1 MFKKVFRYLFSSYLD
16 EFRDDLRFEFARKL
30 VESQTEF
37 DKDIAAIKTEAAE
50 QVEKIRRDM
59 ALEMNRAGI
68 ALMATNH
75 QIMLL
80 KGDMTVV
87 KTTHNQILEVARKL
101 TYEPPIPEKRTP
113 GQVDWV
119 PDPRH
124 FCNKIELGPR

>member
-101 TYEPPIPEKRTP
+101 TYEPPLPEKRTP
-113 GQVDWV
+113 GQVDWI
-119 PDPRH
+119 PSPSH
-124 FCNKIELGPR
+124 FGNKIEMMP

>member
-37 DKDIAAIKTEAAE
+37 DKDIAAIKTEAAV

-101 TYEPPIPEKRTP
+101 TYEPPLPEKRTP

-119 PDPRH
+119 PSPAH
-124 FCNKIELGPR
+124 FGNKINLEP

>member
-101 TYEPPIPEKRTP
+101 TYEPPLPEKRTP

-119 PDPRH
+119 PTPAH
-124 FCNKIELGPR
+124 FGNKINLEP

>member
-16 EFRDDLRFEFARKL
+16 EFRDELRFEFARKL

-50 QVEKIRRDM
+50 QILAIRRDM

-101 TYEPPIPEKRTP
+101 TYEPPLPEKRTP
-113 GQVDWV
+113 GQVDWI
-119 PDPRH
+119 PSPSH
-124 FCNKIELGPR
+124 FGNKIELEPK

>member
-1 MFKKVFRYLFSSYLD
+1 MFKKMFRSLFSSYLD
-16 EFRDDLRFEFARKL
+16 EFRDELRFEFARKL

-37 DKDIAAIKTEAAE
+37 DEDIAAIKIEAAV
-50 QVEKIRRDM
+50 QVEKIRKDM

-101 TYEPPIPEKRTP
+101 TY
-113 GQVDWV
+113 
-119 PDPRH
+119 
-124 FCNKIELGPR
+124 

>member
-1 MFKKVFRYLFSSYLD
+1 V
-16 EFRDDLRFEFARKL
+16 
-30 VESQTEF
+30 
-37 DKDIAAIKTEAAE
+37 
-50 QVEKIRRDM
+50 QVEKIRKDM

-68 ALMATNH
+68 AMMATNH

-101 TYEPPIPEKRTP
+101 TYEPPLPEKRTP

-119 PDPRH
+119 PSPAH
-124 FCNKIELGPR
+124 FGNKINLEP

>member
-16 EFRDDLRFEFARKL
+16 EFRDELRFEFARNL

-37 DKDIAAIKTEAAE
+37 DKDIAAIKTEAAV

-101 TYEPPIPEKRTP
+101 TYEPPLPEKRTP
-113 GQVDWV
+113 GQVDWI
-119 PDPRH
+119 PSPSH
-124 FCNKIELGPR
+124 FGNKIEMMP

>member
-16 EFRDDLRFEFARKL
+16 EFRDELRFEFARKL

-50 QVEKIRRDM
+50 QILAIRRDM

-101 TYEPPIPEKRTP
+101 TYEPPLPEKRTP

-119 PDPRH
+119 PSPAH
-124 FCNKIELGPR
+124 FGNKINLEP

>member
-37 DKDIAAIKTEAAE
+37 DKDIAAIKTEAAV

-101 TYEPPIPEKRTP
+101 TYEPPLPEKRTP

-119 PDPRH
+119 PTPAH
-124 FCNKIELGPR
+124 FGNKINLEP